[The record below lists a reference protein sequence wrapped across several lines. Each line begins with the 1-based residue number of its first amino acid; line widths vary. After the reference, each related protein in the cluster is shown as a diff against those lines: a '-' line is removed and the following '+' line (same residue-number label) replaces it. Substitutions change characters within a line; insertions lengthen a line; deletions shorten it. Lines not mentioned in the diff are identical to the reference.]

1 MRIKKINPL
10 SLGYNLAL
18 IYLIFGILFS
28 AFMLILRN
36 NPNLIGVIN
45 PATLSLTNTQVFLLY
60 PLGYAIGGFI
70 TGIVIGFIYNHIV
83 KITGGISIEL
93 SKEEPN
99 IKRDHN
105 KDRKEEHDDKPKLDN
120 ESKLKED

>member
-70 TGIVIGFIYNHIV
+70 TGIVIGF
-83 KITGGISIEL
+83 
-93 SKEEPN
+93 
-99 IKRDHN
+99 
-105 KDRKEEHDDKPKLDN
+105 N
-120 ESKLKED
+120 EGSRIR